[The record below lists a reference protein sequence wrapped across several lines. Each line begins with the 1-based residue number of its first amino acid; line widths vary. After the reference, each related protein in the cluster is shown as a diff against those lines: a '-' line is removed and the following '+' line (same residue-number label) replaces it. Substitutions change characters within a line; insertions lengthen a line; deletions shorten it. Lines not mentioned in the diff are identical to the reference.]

1 MTPAAPQRKANT
13 TKQIHNL
20 THTNVKAFKRK
31 IDKLKPH
38 FEKGGRFQKLHSVF
52 DGFYTFL
59 YTPNETS
66 GSGVHIHDSNDS
78 KRTMS
83 IVVLAL
89 LPCCLF
95 GMYNIGYQHVLATGE
110 GAGTLWSNFFYGL
123 LQVLPQIVV
132 VYVVGLGI
140 EFISAQIR
148 GHEIQEGFL
157 VSGLLIPMICPVD
170 TPLWML
176 AVAVAFSVI
185 FAKEIF
191 GGTGYNIFNVALV
204 TRAFLFF
211 AYPSKMSG
219 DKVFVSLGSAAPVDG
234 FTGATP
240 LGQLASATTEGGVQL
255 TNVVGQPLDWWQA
268 FLGLIP
274 GSWGE
279 TSTLCICIGAVILLF
294 TGMGSWRIMISGFLG
309 AFLMGLLAHAYA
321 SPLYPVTMIPAIQQ
335 FCYGGL
341 AFAIVFMATDPVT
354 ACRTNKGKYIYGF
367 LIGVIAVL
375 IRCYNTGY
383 PEGAMLA
390 VLLMNCFAS
399 LIDWCVVRSNI
410 KRRLKRAA

>member
-1 MTPAAPQRKANT
+1 MKA
-13 TKQIHNL
+13 L
-20 THTNVKAFKRK
+20 KRK
-31 IDKLKPH
+31 LDRLKPQ
-38 FEKGGRFQKLHSVF
+38 FEKGGRFGKLHSVF

-66 GSGVHIHDSNDS
+66 KSGVHIHDSNDS
-78 KRTMS
+78 KRTMT
-83 IVVLAL
+83 IVILAL
-89 LPCCLF
+89 LPCCIF
-95 GMYNIGYQHVLATGE
+95 GMYNIGYQHALATGASSTIM
-110 GAGTLWSNFFYGL
+110 GNFFYGFL
-123 LQVLPQIVV
+123 RALPQIAVA
-132 VYVVGLGI
+132 YIVGLGI

-157 VSGLLIPMICPVD
+157 VSGLLIPMICPID

-176 AVAVAFSVI
+176 AVAVAFAVI

-219 DKVFVSLGSAAPVDG
+219 DQVFVSLGSAAPIDG
-234 FTGATP
+234 YSGATP
-240 LGQLASATTEGGVQL
+240 LGQLASASPDSALALTGV
-255 TNVVGQPLDWWQA
+255 TGQPIDWWDA
-268 FLGLIP
+268 FIGLIP

-279 TSTLCICIGAVILLF
+279 TSTLCICIGALILLF
-294 TGMGSWRIMISGFLG
+294 TGMGSWRIMLSGFLG
-309 AFLMGLLAHAYA
+309 AFLTGLLAHACA
-321 SPLYPVTMIPAIQQ
+321 SPLYPVTMLPALQQ

-341 AFAIVFMATDPVT
+341 AFALVFMATDPVT

-367 LIGVIAVL
+367 MIGVIAIV

-410 KRRLKRAA
+410 RRRLKRAA

>member
-1 MTPAAPQRKANT
+1 MKG
-13 TKQIHNL
+13 L
-20 THTNVKAFKRK
+20 KRK
-31 IDKLKPH
+31 IDSMRPD
-38 FEKGGRFQKLHSVF
+38 FEPGGKYEKLHSVF

-66 GSGVHIHDSNDS
+66 KSGVHVHDGNDS
-78 KRTMS
+78 KRTMI
-83 IVVLAL
+83 IVVLSL

-95 GMYNIGYQHVLATGE
+95 GMWNIGYQHQLAVGATG
-110 GAGTLWSNFFYGL
+110 GNVFGLFLYGL
-123 LQVLPQIVV
+123 WAVLPQIVTA
-132 VYVVGLGI
+132 YVVGLGI

-170 TPLWML
+170 TPCWML

-185 FAKEIF
+185 FAKEVF
-191 GGTGYNIFNVALV
+191 GGTGYNFLNVALV

-219 DKVFVSLGSAAPVDG
+219 DAVFVSLGGEQAVHGYS
-234 FTGATP
+234 GATP
-240 LGQLASATTEGGVQL
+240 LGQLASSAGGSAEVLGVNGIPL
-255 TNVVGQPLDWWQA
+255 TYNDI
-268 FLGLIP
+268 FFGLYP

-279 TSTLCICIGAVILLF
+279 TSTFCILIGLAVLLV
-294 TGMGSWRIMISGFLG
+294 TGMASWRIIASGAVGGFLM
-309 AFLMGLLAHAYA
+309 ALLANHFA
-321 SPLYPVTMIPAIQQ
+321 SPLYPVTYLSPIEQLSL
-335 FCYGGL
+335 GGF
-341 AFAIVFMATDPVT
+341 AFAITFMATDPVT
-354 ACRTNKGKYIYGF
+354 ACRTTVGKYIYGF
-367 LIGVIAVL
+367 LVGAIAIL

-399 LIDWCVVRSNI
+399 LIDYCVVNANI
-410 KRRLKRAA
+410 NRRLKRVSSAR

>member
-1 MTPAAPQRKANT
+1 M
-13 TKQIHNL
+13 
-20 THTNVKAFKRK
+20 KAFKRK
-31 IDKLKPH
+31 IDKIKPH
-38 FEKGGRFQKLHSVF
+38 FEKGGRFEKLHSVF

-66 GSGVHIHDSNDS
+66 KSGVHIHDSNDS
-78 KRTMS
+78 KRTMI

-89 LPCCLF
+89 LPCCIF
-95 GMYNIGYQHVLATGE
+95 GMYNVGYQHFLATG
-110 GAGTLWSNFFYGL
+110 TPVTNLWTNFFYGF
-123 LQVLPQIVV
+123 LQVVPQILV
-132 VYVVGLGI
+132 VYFVGLGI

-176 AVAVAFSVI
+176 GVSVAFAVI

-219 DKVFVSLGSAAPVDG
+219 DKVFVSLGNATPVDG

-240 LGQLASATTEGGVQL
+240 LGQLGSATDSTVQI
-255 TNVVGQPLDWWQA
+255 TNAIGQPLDAWDA

-279 TSTLCICIGAVILLF
+279 TSTLCICIGAIILLM
-294 TGMGSWRIMISGFLG
+294 TGMGSWRIMLSGFVG
-309 AFLMGLLAHAYA
+309 AFLMGLVAHGCA
-321 SPLYPVTMIPAIQQ
+321 SATYPVTMIPAIEQ

-341 AFAIVFMATDPVT
+341 AFALVFMATDPVT
-354 ACRTNKGKYIYGF
+354 ACRTNTGKYIYGF
-367 LIGVIAVL
+367 LIGVIAIL

-410 KRRLKRAA
+410 KRRLKRVA